1 VNIYD
6 DMLYLPHPTSERHPR
21 MPIAD
26 RAAIFSPFA
35 ALTGHADAIAEAA
48 RLTEEKIELDEDLK
62 QQMDR
67 KLRLL
72 DEAIEEQPEI
82 TVTWFRPDE
91 RKSGGSYVTTT
102 GRLKK
107 IDGIEQVMIMTDST
121 RLPLDD
127 ILNIEGELFRET
139 LQDDF

>member
-1 VNIYD
+1 
-6 DMLYLPHPTSERHPR
+6 

-48 RLTEEKIELDEDLK
+48 RLTEEKIEPAEDLK
-62 QQMDR
+62 QQLDR
-67 KLRLL
+67 KLRIL
-72 DEAIEEQPEI
+72 DEAIDEQPEI

-107 IDGIEQVMIMTDST
+107 IDGIEQVMVLTDGN

-127 ILNIEGELFRET
+127 ILDIECDLLRET
-139 LQDDF
+139 FQDNF

>member
-1 VNIYD
+1 
-6 DMLYLPHPTSERHPR
+6 
-21 MPIAD
+21 MPIAN
-26 RAAIFSPFA
+26 RTAIFSPFA

-48 RLTEEKIELDEDLK
+48 RLTEEKIELDDDLK
-62 QQMDR
+62 QQLDR

-72 DEAIEEQPEI
+72 DEAIDEQPEI

-107 IDGIEQVMIMTDST
+107 IDSIEQVIALTDRT

-127 ILNIEGELFRET
+127 ILDIECDLLRET
-139 LQDDF
+139 FQDNF

>member
-1 VNIYD
+1 MNAYD

-48 RLTEEKIELDEDLK
+48 RLTEEKVELDEDLK
-62 QQMDR
+62 QQLDR
-67 KLRLL
+67 KLRIL
-72 DEAIEEQPEI
+72 DEVINEQPEI

-107 IDGIEQVMIMTDST
+107 IDGIEQVMVLADGK

-127 ILNIEGELFRET
+127 ILDIESDLFRET
-139 LQDDF
+139 FQDDF